1 MVIHRSIFFLKI
13 KRKESL
19 LKSHVLFLFQ
29 ATSEIGIAGKIVEE
43 EFERLVQKYLPCYM
57 DSYDEIRHRQTSPCP
72 ESEASKAKKSKGY
85 EHDPS
90 LSMNVH

>member
-1 MVIHRSIFFLKI
+1 MFDI
-13 KRKESL
+13 
-19 LKSHVLFLFQ
+19 LFPFQ

-85 EHDPS
+85 DHDPS